1 MKTKKKSRFLTF
13 CFSFLPGA
21 GEMYMGFMKM
31 GLSLMGIFFLAV
43 IIPSCLRLGIFG
55 ALSFVVW
62 AYGFFHANHLA
73 SLGDEEFNAVED
85 DYLFGI
91 DTLTGGKDF
100 LKKYDKW
107 VAAGLI
113 VAGVFL
119 LWNTFTDIAYRY
131 LPRFLWEMMRTVGDY
146 TPRIFVAVI
155 IILIGI
161 KMISGRKVQ
170 LARLETHQAAKEK
183 YGKEKEDG
191 MADRRE

>member
-1 MKTKKKSRFLTF
+1 MKTKKKSRFLNF

-21 GEMYMGFMKM
+21 AEMYMGFMKM
-31 GLSLMGIFFLAV
+31 GVSLMSVFFLAV
-43 IIPSCLRLGIFG
+43 IIPSTLRLGIFG
-55 ALSFVVW
+55 MFAFVVW

-73 SLGDEEFNAVED
+73 GLSDEEFVAIED

-100 LKKYDKW
+100 VKKYDKW
-107 VAAGLI
+107 ISAGLI
-113 VAGVFL
+113 VTGVFL

-131 LPRFLWEMMRTVGDY
+131 LPRFIWDMMCTIGDY

-161 KMISGRKVQ
+161 KMISGRKEQ
-170 LARLETHQAAKEK
+170 LARLETRQEEA
-183 YGKEKEDG
+183 GGEKEDNMTDG
-191 MADRRE
+191 RE